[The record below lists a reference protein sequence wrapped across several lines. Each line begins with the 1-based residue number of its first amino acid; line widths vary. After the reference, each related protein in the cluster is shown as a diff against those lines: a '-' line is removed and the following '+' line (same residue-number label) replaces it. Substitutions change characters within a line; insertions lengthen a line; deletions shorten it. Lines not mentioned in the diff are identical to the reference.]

1 MTHPGSIVGVGILLT
16 DTRNRLL
23 LGHRVK
29 HDEPPTW
36 CLPGGLVEPGE
47 SFEQAAL
54 RELTEETGIQSVI
67 NLRVTHVV
75 LDHPDGLVRV
85 TAAVCAAALPGTT
98 PAIAETE
105 VFEAWNWF
113 ARDELPTPLF
123 PATAHLVAQPAP
135 LPATHYTV
143 QDS

>member
-54 RELTEETGIQSVI
+54 RELTEETGIRSA
-67 NLRVTHVV
+67 NSLHVTHVV

-85 TAAVCAAALPGTT
+85 TAAICASAVPRTT
-98 PAIAETE
+98 PVIAEPE
-105 VFEAWNWF
+105 VFDAWNWF
-113 ARDELPTPLF
+113 APDDLPTPLF
-123 PATAHLVAQPAP
+123 PATAHLLAQPAS
-135 LPATHYTV
+135 LPATHYKV
-143 QDS
+143 HDC